1 MEKEN
6 ENLKKIIINLL
17 NYIEDCRKSGI
28 LPSENFC
35 KNVEERIEEA
45 IGQPLPEYRY
55 ETIKVAT
62 VKDKD
67 KDFAKI
73 ACETMVKFLID
84 NKFYTKKEE
93 IYKKTGKVYEYTFD
107 LRIPRERKI

>member
-6 ENLKKIIINLL
+6 ENLKKILINLL
-17 NYIEDCRKSGI
+17 NYIEVCRKSGI

-35 KNVEERIEEA
+35 KNVEESIEKA

-55 ETIKVAT
+55 ETIKVAMA
-62 VKDKD
+62 KD

-84 NKFYTKKEE
+84 NKFYTKKKE